1 MSDIRLSIPTGPV
14 DAHISV
20 PGSKSIA
27 NRALVCAMLAEG
39 NSAIQGLPDG
49 DDTQVLVDA
58 LFETKC
64 LFHIDEAA
72 VSINGGSASRLPTII
87 DARLAGTTSRFV
99 TAIAALSDATTII
112 DGQDALRARPMSD
125 LHDAL
130 QSMGAEITALGE
142 PGHLPVSVS
151 RGALRGGEVTI
162 RGDVSSQFISA
173 LMLIAPVLEEGLHIT
188 IDGPLVS
195 RSYVQLTSAVM
206 EEFGATVVV
215 AEQEITVPHTGYD
228 PILFSVEPDFSS
240 AAFPVV
246 AAVLRGGTVRIE
258 KLAQAME
265 QGDATIIDI
274 VHTMGADCVFDGDDI
289 VVHSQNPRE
298 LTPLSLNMNDCS
310 DLVPVVAVL
319 CACAK
324 GTSELT
330 GVGFIRNKESD
341 RLGDVALELT
351 KCGIDV
357 EVLPDGLRIIGG
369 TPRGAVIDTHHDH
382 RVAMAFS
389 VLSVVADGMVIQN
402 ADVVS
407 KSWPKFYADMS
418 SILGPMAQEN

>member
-72 VSINGGSASRLPTII
+72 VSIDGGSASRLPTII

-112 DGQDALRARPMSD
+112 DGQDALRGRPMSD

-130 QSMGAEITALGE
+130 RTLGAEVTALGE
-142 PGHLPVSVS
+142 LGHLPVSVS
-151 RGALRGGEVTI
+151 RGTLRGGDVTI

-173 LMLIAPVLEEGLHIT
+173 LMLIAPALELGIHIT

-195 RSYVQLTSAVM
+195 RSYVQLTASVM
-206 EEFGATVVV
+206 RYFGAEVVV
-215 AEQEITVPHTGYD
+215 SEQEIVVSSGGYS
-228 PILFSVEPDFSS
+228 PTTYFVEPDFSS

-246 AAVLRGGTVRIE
+246 AGVLRGGSVRIE
-258 KLAQAME
+258 NLALAMQ
-265 QGDATIIDI
+265 QGDSAIMEI
-274 VHTMGADCVFDGDDI
+274 
-289 VVHSQNPRE
+289 P
-298 LTPLSLNMNDCS
+298 
-310 DLVPVVAVL
+310 
-319 CACAK
+319 
-324 GTSELT
+324 
-330 GVGFIRNKESD
+330 ES
-341 RLGDVALELT
+341 
-351 KCGIDV
+351 
-357 EVLPDGLRIIGG
+357 
-369 TPRGAVIDTHHDH
+369 
-382 RVAMAFS
+382 AF
-389 VLSVVADGMVIQN
+389 
-402 ADVVS
+402 
-407 KSWPKFYADMS
+407 
-418 SILGPMAQEN
+418 

>member
-1 MSDIRLSIPTGPV
+1 MSGIRLSLPVGPV
-14 DAHISV
+14 DTQISV

-39 NSAIQGLPDG
+39 TSTISGLPDG

-64 LFHIDEAA
+64 LFRVGDGA

-112 DGQDALRARPMSD
+112 DGQDALRGRPMSD

-130 QSMGAEITALGE
+130 ASMGADITALGE
-142 PGHLPVSVS
+142 LGHLPVSVS
-151 RGALRGGEVTI
+151 RGTLRGGDVTI

-173 LMLIAPVLEEGLHIT
+173 LMLIAPVLEEGLHIM

-195 RSYVQLTSAVM
+195 RSYVQLTAAVM
-206 EEFGATVVV
+206 QDFGATVVV
-215 AEQEITVPHTGYD
+215 TEQDITVAPTGYK
-228 PILFSVEPDFSS
+228 PILYSVEPDFSS

-246 AAVLRGGTVRIE
+246 AGVLRGGTVRV
-258 KLAQAME
+258 KNLVQAMQ
-265 QGDATIIDI
+265 QGDAAIVDI
-274 VHTMGADCVFDGDDI
+274 VRAMGAECVIDGDDI
-289 VVHSQNPRE
+289 VVHSKNPGE
-298 LTPLSLNMNDCS
+298 LKPLSLNMNDCS
-310 DLVPVVAVL
+310 DLVPVVAML
-319 CACAK
+319 CACAR
-324 GTSELT
+324 GVSEIS

-341 RLGDVALELT
+341 RLGDVAKELT
-351 KCGIDV
+351 KCGIEV
-357 EVLPDGLRIIGG
+357 EVLPDGLRIVGG
-369 TPRGAVIDTHHDH
+369 TPKGSQIDTHHDH
-382 RVAMAFS
+382 RVAMSFS
-389 VLSVVADGMVIQN
+389 ALSVVADGFLIQD

-407 KSWPKFYADMS
+407 KSWPRFYADMS
-418 SILGPMAQEN
+418 SILGPMAPEN

>member
-1 MSDIRLSIPTGPV
+1 MSDTRLSIPAGPV
-14 DAHISV
+14 DTHISV

-39 NSAIQGLPDG
+39 TSTISGLPDG

-58 LFETKC
+58 LSETKC
-64 LFHIDEAA
+64 LFQVGDTS

-112 DGQDALRARPMSD
+112 DGQDALRGRPMSD

-130 QSMGAEITALGE
+130 RTLGAEVTALGE
-142 PGHLPVSVS
+142 LGHLPVSVS
-151 RGALRGGEVTI
+151 RGTLRGGEVTI

-173 LMLIAPVLEEGLHIT
+173 LMLIAPALELGIRIT

-195 RSYVQLTSAVM
+195 RSYVQLTASVM
-206 EEFGATVVV
+206 REFGGMVVV
-215 AEQEITVPHTGYD
+215 SEQEIVVSPGGYS
-228 PILFSVEPDFSS
+228 PATYFVQPDFSS

-246 AAVLRGGTVRIE
+246 AAVLRGGSVRIE
-258 KLAQAME
+258 NLALAMQ
-265 QGDATIIDI
+265 QGDSAIMEI
-274 VHTMGADCVFDGDDI
+274 VRTMGAQCDVDSDD
-289 VVHSQNPRE
+289 VVVRSQKVTD
-298 LTPLSLNMNDCS
+298 LKPLRMNMNDCS

-324 GTSELT
+324 GISEIT

-341 RLGDVALELT
+341 RLGDVALELK
-351 KCGIDV
+351 KCGIEV
-357 EVLPDGLRIIGG
+357 EVLADGLRIVGG
-369 TPRGAVIDTHHDH
+369 TPVGAVIDTHHDH
-382 RVAMAFS
+382 RLAMAFS
-389 VLSVVADGMVIQN
+389 VLSVVADGMLIQDSGVI
-402 ADVVS
+402 S
-407 KSWPKFYADMS
+407 KSWPNFFEDMS
-418 SILGPMAQEN
+418 SILGASAPEN